1 MIRPL
6 PPTALPAPMTPGTYL
21 RKRREAAGVSLEL
34 AAVAFLPRSDPP
46 FPRPTWRAADGL
58 GPVAIV
64 RQIVSVLS
72 KLESDQ
78 LHVDGIALM
87 QLTGVVPF
95 EREAYDRLVALHLG
109 VDVAPPSICRECGC
123 GVLTACIER
132 IESGI
137 HGCFAE
143 HACAWSETDPNLCT
157 ACERREAQAAADLP
171 ETENAS

>member
-1 MIRPL
+1 MIKPL

-34 AAVAFLPRSDPP
+34 AAVAFMPCSNPP
-46 FPRPTWRAADGL
+46 YFPPTLVAQVMDIARWL
-58 GPVAIV
+58 GE
-64 RQIVSVLS
+64 
-72 KLESDQ
+72 LESDQ
-78 LHVDGIALM
+78 RHVDGLALI
-87 QLTGVVPF
+87 QLSGVVPI

-109 VDVAPPSICRECGC
+109 VDVAPPSICHRCGC

-132 IESGI
+132 VESGI
-137 HGCFAE
+137 PGCFAE

-171 ETENAS
+171 EIENAS

>member
-6 PPTALPAPMTPGTYL
+6 PPSALPAPMTPGTYL

-34 AAVAFLPRSDPP
+34 AAVAFLPFSDPP
-46 FPRPTWRAADGL
+46 FQIPL
-58 GPVAIV
+58 GPRSEGHSMVAT
-64 RQIVSVLS
+64 VL
-72 KLESDQ
+72 KIAAWLAELESDQ
-78 LHVDGIALM
+78 RQVDGIALTQM
-87 QLTGVVPF
+87 LGVVPF

-123 GVLTACIER
+123 GVLTFCIDQGR
-132 IESGI
+132 
-137 HGCFAE
+137 C
-143 HACAWSETDPNLCT
+143 CAWSETDPNLCT

>member
-21 RKRREAAGVSLEL
+21 RKRREAAGVSREL
-34 AAVAFLPRSDPP
+34 AAVAFMPCSNPP
-46 FPRPTWRAADGL
+46 YHPPTLVAQVLNIARWL
-58 GPVAIV
+58 GELEGDR
-64 RQIVSVLS
+64 RQ
-72 KLESDQ
+72 
-78 LHVDGIALM
+78 VDGIALM
-87 QLTGVVPF
+87 QMSGVVPF

-132 IESGI
+132 VESGI
-137 HGCFAE
+137 PGCFAE
-143 HACAWSETDPNLCT
+143 HACAWSATDPNLCT